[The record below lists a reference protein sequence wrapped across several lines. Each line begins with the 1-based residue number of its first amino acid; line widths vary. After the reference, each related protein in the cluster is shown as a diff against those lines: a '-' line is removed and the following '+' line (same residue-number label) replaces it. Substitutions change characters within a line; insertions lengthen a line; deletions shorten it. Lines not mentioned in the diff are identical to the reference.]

1 MDKSFRKKV
10 FQHRYLYLMI
20 LPLLLYYVIF
30 SFIPMYGVSLAFK
43 EFNYGKGIM
52 GSPWIGFQNFKDL
65 FIYKDFWTAVRN
77 TVIISLGR
85 LIIEFPVPVIFA
97 LLMNEITK
105 NKIKR
110 VYQTIFTFPHFL
122 SWVVLGGIVVNTF
135 NDSGVIN
142 QILSVI
148 GLEKANFLMNNSL
161 FRPLLFG
168 TNIWKEVG
176 WGAIIYL
183 AALSGI
189 NPELYEAAFVDGA
202 NRFQQMKAITLP
214 GLKSTIIIMFIL
226 AIGGIMNAGFDQVF
240 NLYNAAVYETGDI
253 LDTFIFRRTFSAGS
267 SFSSSTAVGLFK
279 SVIGFVFLYGTNFIV
294 KKSGAEGIV

>member
-1 MDKSFRKKV
+1 
-10 FQHRYLYLMI
+10 
-20 LPLLLYYVIF
+20 
-30 SFIPMYGVSLAFK
+30 
-43 EFNYGKGIM
+43 M

-189 NPELYEAAFVDGA
+189 NPELYEAAYVDGA